1 MSTPG
6 GRSKTE
12 MVALLVLSVVATGCS
27 GSGKGDP
34 VRGEAIHKVCLECHG
49 TGLYVV
55 PERKIKSLTALRKEV
70 ARWGDY
76 YDPALSEQDVGDI
89 TAYLNTRFYKF

>member
-6 GRSKTE
+6 RRSTTGL
-12 MVALLVLSVVATGCS
+12 VALLALGVVATGCS
-27 GSGKGDP
+27 ASGKGDP

-49 TGLYVV
+49 TSLYVV

-70 ARWGDY
+70 ARWGDHY
-76 YDPALSEQDVGDI
+76 NPALSEQDIDDV
-89 TAYLNTRFYKF
+89 TVYLNTQFYRF

>member
-1 MSTPG
+1 MSTPDR
-6 GRSKTE
+6 RSTTGL
-12 MVALLVLSVVATGCS
+12 VALLVLGVVATGCS
-27 GSGKGDP
+27 GSDKGDP
-34 VRGEAIHKVCLECHG
+34 MRGEAVHKVCLECHG
-49 TGLYVV
+49 TNLYVV

>member
-1 MSTPG
+1 MNTSGRCSTTG
-6 GRSKTE
+6 L
-12 MVALLVLSVVATGCS
+12 VALLALGVVVTGCS
-27 GSGKGDP
+27 GGGKGDP

-49 TGLYVV
+49 TSLYVV

-76 YDPALSEQDVGDI
+76 YNPALSEQDVEDI
-89 TAYLNTRFYKF
+89 TTYLNTQFYKF

>member
-6 GRSKTE
+6 RRSTAGL
-12 MVALLVLSVVATGCS
+12 VALLALGVVATGCS

-34 VRGEAIHKVCLECHG
+34 VRGEATHKVCLECHG
-49 TGLYVV
+49 TNLYVV

-70 ARWGDY
+70 ARWGDHY
-76 YDPALSEQDVGDI
+76 NPALSEQDIDDV
-89 TAYLNTRFYKF
+89 TTYLNTQFYKF